1 MTLKGESESRLGASS
16 SRDGLRASS
25 SRWKCPAVSE
35 GCSDS
40 IVKAGTRGILK
51 HTVRINAVS
60 DRSDL
65 TASPLG
71 PGVPGPRSGRYTA
84 GAGRAWVTRMHGP
97 EEWAPAT
104 DLHSGPARSPSWG
117 SVLVLGHDVS
127 RGPLEPF
134 LLQTP
139 HVQHLHW
146 STGFCL
152 SSLQFQRGLLS
163 TRVEVLWTNT
173 RWNCLTHKKL
183 MEGKLSLPG
192 LLVRGPLLTRPG
204 TCLVLTVNAACS

>member
-25 SRWKCPAVSE
+25 STWKCPAVSG

-71 PGVPGPRSGRYTA
+71 PGVPGPRSGRCTA
-84 GAGRAWVTRMHGP
+84 GARRAWVTRMHGP
-97 EEWAPAT
+97 EEWPPPT
-104 DLHSGPARSPSWG
+104 DLHSGPARSPS
-117 SVLVLGHDVS
+117 
-127 RGPLEPF
+127 
-134 LLQTP
+134 
-139 HVQHLHW
+139 
-146 STGFCL
+146 
-152 SSLQFQRGLLS
+152 
-163 TRVEVLWTNT
+163 
-173 RWNCLTHKKL
+173 
-183 MEGKLSLPG
+183 
-192 LLVRGPLLTRPG
+192 
-204 TCLVLTVNAACS
+204 